1 MSDHPGI
8 DPLEETLYTSDFN
21 VIHPVAILRSVL
33 RNFWKSRELAWLL
46 IVRETKQRYRQ
57 SRFGLLW
64 ILITPLFSTLIFALL
79 LHKKILNIETTDI
92 PYPIYVMLGTMLWQI
107 FSESITTPLKSFN
120 SFVPIMIK
128 INMYREAPILSG
140 LVQVLFLMAMQLVLT
155 GMLLAFFHGISPSI
169 LLVPLL
175 ILPLI
180 LFGTAIGILLVP
192 LGILYKDVGE
202 GTNVLLRIG
211 FLVTPIAYPAPQE
224 WPWSLLMTL
233 NPVVPLLQGCR
244 DWMAKGVMSDPFAY
258 GMASGGALLLLMI
271 ALIFY
276 HITIP
281 VVLERLGA

>member
-8 DPLEETLYTSDFN
+8 VPLEETIHTSDSN
-21 VIHPVAILRSVL
+21 VIHPITILRSVL
-33 RNFWKSRELAWLL
+33 HNFWKSRELAWLL
-46 IVRETKQRYRQ
+46 IVRENKQRYRQ
-57 SRFGLLW
+57 SKFGLLW
-64 ILITPLFSTLIFALL
+64 VLITPLLSTLIFAFL
-79 LHKKILNIETTDI
+79 LHKKILNIESTEI

-107 FSESITTPLKSFN
+107 FSESVTTPLKTFN
-120 SFVPIMIK
+120 TFVPIMIK

-140 LVQVLFLMAMQLVLT
+140 LVQVLFLMVLQLLLT
-155 GMLLAFFHGISPSI
+155 GMLLAFFHGISPTI
-169 LLVPLL
+169 LLAPLL

-180 LFGTAIGILLVP
+180 IFGTAIGILLVP

-202 GTNVLLRIG
+202 GSNVLLRIG

-224 WPWSLLMTL
+224 WPWSLLVTL

-258 GMASGGALLLLMI
+258 GMTCGGTLLILMV